1 MLGALRTKQK
11 VGRQKKGC
19 QGLGTELWD
28 VGGQTMCHLGS
39 SQARASGPSGVVGLG
54 SLVGGGH
61 RFWCHRRESV
71 G

>member
-28 VGGQTMCHLGS
+28 VGGTDDVPLREQ
-39 SQARASGPSGVVGLG
+39 SGPCQWALWGCRVGVSGGWGTQV
-54 SLVGGGH
+54 LVLP
-61 RFWCHRRESV
+61 
-71 G
+71 